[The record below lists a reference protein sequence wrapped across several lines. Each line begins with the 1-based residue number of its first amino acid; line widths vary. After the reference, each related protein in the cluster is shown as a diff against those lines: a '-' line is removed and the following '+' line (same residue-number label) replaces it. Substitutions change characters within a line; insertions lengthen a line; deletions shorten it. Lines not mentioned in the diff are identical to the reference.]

1 MRHSGQEKT
10 WQKNA
15 PSQIVLDSIF
25 AALAALW
32 ITVTLQE
39 RPYILIK
46 VLELTCAL
54 LSFFLLAISAEG
66 TTTAYDEKDVTKF
79 VYYLLWYNVG
89 VILLGNAIG
98 LVILVHF
105 YQRISAQWTV
115 VPQWLLW
122 IILGAGYLAVFVLLL
137 WRWIDDATWLFWR
150 ASNAEFD
157 KYCDELGDL
166 RTPSFDR
173 RFLMRRIFER
183 RLRHANRFPH
193 ENVYTRLKPSNIDGV
208 GVFAVKDIAKG
219 TYVFA
224 EDDEP
229 IVWIDKQSVS
239 ALPKEL
245 KRLYEDFSII
255 TDGKY
260 GCPESFDKLTTS
272 WYLNHSEDPNVAADE
287 NYTFYALRDIKAGEE
302 LTADYR
308 TYSELPSNMDKNE
321 EADDTAVPPRP

>member
-1 MRHSGQEKT
+1 
-10 WQKNA
+10 
-15 PSQIVLDSIF
+15 
-25 AALAALW
+25 
-32 ITVTLQE
+32 
-39 RPYILIK
+39 
-46 VLELTCAL
+46 
-54 LSFFLLAISAEG
+54 
-66 TTTAYDEKDVTKF
+66 
-79 VYYLLWYNVG
+79 VG

-208 GVFAVKDIAKG
+208 GVFA
-219 TYVFA
+219 
-224 EDDEP
+224 
-229 IVWIDKQSVS
+229 
-239 ALPKEL
+239 PKTMN
-245 KRLYEDFSII
+245 RLYGSTNSRSPRSRRNSSDCTKILASSP
-255 TDGKY
+255 TG
-260 GCPESFDKLTTS
+260 S
-272 WYLNHSEDPNVAADE
+272 
-287 NYTFYALRDIKAGEE
+287 
-302 LTADYR
+302 
-308 TYSELPSNMDKNE
+308 
-321 EADDTAVPPRP
+321 TAVQKASTSSPPPGISITRRIQMSPRMRITHFMPCEI